1 MGIKNIPLI
10 KSITV
15 IKNNTMKFSLAKIE
29 ARLQA
34 LVEGSMERLFT
45 SQPSKHPH
53 DLAQRLVGAMRDNLQ
68 SDPDGQA
75 VAPNLYTLQ
84 VHPSQVH
91 SLTEN
96 RALLDSLTQ
105 TLREAGAQAG
115 VVFPAP
121 PVVRVAGAHKIHPG
135 EVQVL
140 AQNSL
145 ANLPETSDML
155 VETLSEP
162 QAIPPNAFLIV
173 DGTQIVPV
181 TQTVINIGRRTDNH
195 IVIDDPRVSRVHA
208 QMRAIKGRYVIF
220 DLDSLG
226 GTFLNGEPIHHSP
239 LAPGDVVSLSGV
251 PLVYGQDPVGLSE
264 TQDFIL

>member
-1 MGIKNIPLI
+1 
-10 KSITV
+10 
-15 IKNNTMKFSLAKIE
+15 
-29 ARLQA
+29 
-34 LVEGSMERLFT
+34 
-45 SQPSKHPH
+45 
-53 DLAQRLVGAMRDNLQ
+53 
-68 SDPDGQA
+68 
-75 VAPNLYTLQ
+75 
-84 VHPSQVH
+84 
-91 SLTEN
+91 
-96 RALLDSLTQ
+96 LLDSLTQ

-121 PVVRVAGAHKIHPG
+121 PVVRVAGAPKIHPG

-162 QAIPPNAFLIV
+162 QAIPPDAFLIV
-173 DGTQIVPV
+173 DGTQIVPL

-220 DLDSLG
+220 DLDSKG
-226 GTFLNGEPIHHSP
+226 GTFLNGESIHHSP

-251 PLVYGQDPVGLSE
+251 PLVYGQDPVGLGE
-264 TQDFIL
+264 TQDFIP